1 MLELT
6 LRLIASLAL
15 VVGLLLV
22 VVRLGGRRF
31 QGRADAPVRVV
42 HRQALSRGS
51 AVAVL
56 EIGGRVLV
64 VGATD
69 HQVSM
74 LTELDPDDLSA
85 TEGTSAAAPFA
96 SALDSALDG
105 ALNGVPNGA
114 VRELHVVPER
124 ETDTRTDTRTATD
137 TDTTTA
143 LDDLLAPTGTDA
155 APAPTAQ
162 RRGGAHAARRSTRSV
177 RPGEG
182 GPLTGSVLSPDTWK
196 QAVAAA
202 RGRR

>member
-15 VVGLLLV
+15 VVGLLLL
-22 VVRLGGRRF
+22 VVRIGGRRF

-42 HRQALSRGS
+42 HRQALSRS
-51 AVAVL
+51 SSVAVL

-74 LTELDPDDLSA
+74 LTELDPEDLSVVDA
-85 TEGTSAAAPFA
+85 TPAAAPFA
-96 SALDSALDG
+96 SALDSA
-105 ALNGVPNGA
+105 
-114 VRELHVVPER
+114 VRELHVVPA
-124 ETDTRTDTRTATD
+124 TAEPEPE
-137 TDTTTA
+137 A
-143 LDDLLAPTGTDA
+143 VESVEAEELAPTGTDA
-155 APAPTAQ
+155 APAPVR
-162 RRGGAHAARRSTRSV
+162 RRGGAHAARRSDRAARPARSTRAALPTRAA

-182 GPLTGSVLSPDTWK
+182 GPLAGSVLSPDTWK

>member
-15 VVGLLLV
+15 VVGLLLL
-22 VVRLGGRRF
+22 VVRIGGRRF

-64 VGATD
+64 VGTTD

-74 LTELDPDDLSA
+74 LTELDPEDLA
-85 TEGTSAAAPFA
+85 GAEGGAAAAPFA
-96 SALDSALDG
+96 SALDSA
-105 ALNGVPNGA
+105 
-114 VRELHVVPER
+114 VRELHVVPSS
-124 ETDTRTDTRTATD
+124 ETETETVEPAE
-137 TDTTTA
+137 A
-143 LDDLLAPTGTDA
+143 AEEPLAATGTDA
-155 APAPTAQ
+155 APVVR
-162 RRGGAHAARRSTRSV
+162 RRGGAHAARRSDRPARTP
-177 RPGEG
+177 RPGEAG
-182 GPLTGSVLSPDTWK
+182 ALAGSVLSPDTWK

>member
-15 VVGLLLV
+15 VVGLLLL
-22 VVRLGGRRF
+22 VVRIGGRRF

-42 HRQALSRGS
+42 HRQALSRS
-51 AVAVL
+51 SSVAVL

-74 LTELDPDDLSA
+74 LTELDPEDLSVVDA
-85 TEGTSAAAPFA
+85 TPAAAPFA
-96 SALDSALDG
+96 SALDSA
-105 ALNGVPNGA
+105 
-114 VRELHVVPER
+114 VRELHVVPA
-124 ETDTRTDTRTATD
+124 TAEPE
-137 TDTTTA
+137 A
-143 LDDLLAPTGTDA
+143 VESVEVVEAEELAPTGTDA
-155 APAPTAQ
+155 APAPVR
-162 RRGGAHAARRSTRSV
+162 RRGGAHAARRSDRAARPARSTRAALPTRAA

-182 GPLTGSVLSPDTWK
+182 GPLAGSVLSPDTWK